1 MKLFISIIMTSLFI
15 TSTIAQSVAWKS
27 KLGFNDK
34 DKLLIIH
41 GDDLA
46 VTHSVN
52 KASFE
57 GFQQGIMNSGSIMMP
72 CPWYEEVREFAE
84 KNPEFCIGLHLTL
97 TAEWKHLKWRGLAD
111 QSGTSGLYDDQDY
124 FYSSVPPVIANATVE
139 EVEKEIRA
147 QIDKAISSGLNPSH
161 LDSHMGTLF
170 AKEEFTTLLIRL
182 GEEYK
187 IPVFLPAQLLAGY
200 PNLKDKLTENSV
212 ITNTVIMNNDKLEKE
227 AAFKFYD
234 EQISNLPPG
243 LNELIVHLGK
253 DNEELQATCIAHPAF
268 GASWRQHDLDYILSP
283 HLKTLLEDNEIKL
296 VSWKEIQ
303 SAIYGD

>member
-1 MKLFISIIMTSLFI
+1 MTAFFI
-15 TSTIAQSVAWKS
+15 TSSIAQNVDWQS

-46 VTHSVN
+46 VAHSVN

-57 GFQQGIMNSGSIMMP
+57 GFQHGLMNSGSIMMP

-84 KNPEFCIGLHLTL
+84 KHPEFCLGLHLTL

-111 QSGTSGLYDDQDY
+111 QSETSGLYDDQDY
-124 FYSSVPPVIANATVE
+124 FYSSVAPIVANATVE
-139 EVEKEIRA
+139 EVEIELRA
-147 QIDKAISSGLNPSH
+147 QIDKAISSGLKPSH
-161 LDSHMGTLF
+161 LDSHMGTLY
-170 AKEEFTTLLIRL
+170 AKEEFAALLIRL

-187 IPVFLPAQLLAGY
+187 IPVFLPAQLLMGY
-200 PNLKDKLTENSV
+200 PNLADKLTKNSV
-212 ITNTVIMNNDKLEKE
+212 ITNTIIMNNDKLEKE

-234 EQISNLPPG
+234 ETIANLPPG

-253 DNEELQATCIAHPAF
+253 DNEELQATCIAHPSF
-268 GASWRQHDLDYILSP
+268 GSSWRQHDLDYILSP
-283 HLKTLLEDNEIKL
+283 HLELLLESNGIKL
-296 VSWKEIQ
+296 VSWKQIQ

>member
-1 MKLFISIIMTSLFI
+1 MRHSIIIILTALCVTNS
-15 TSTIAQSVAWKS
+15 IAQNVNWKS
-27 KLGFNDK
+27 KLGFTED

-57 GFQQGIMNSGSIMMP
+57 GFQKGLMNSASIMMP
-72 CPWYEEVREFAE
+72 CPWYEEVREFSE
-84 KNPEFCIGLHLTL
+84 KNPEFCLGLHLTL
-97 TAEWKHLKWRGLAD
+97 TAEWKHLKWQGLAD
-111 QSGTSGLYDDQDY
+111 QSETAGLYNEQDY
-124 FYSSVPPVIANATVE
+124 LYSSVAPVIANATVE

-147 QIDKAISSGLNPSH
+147 QIKKAISSGLNPSH

-187 IPVFLPAQLLAGY
+187 IPVFLPAQVLAAF
-200 PNLKDKLTENSV
+200 PNIKDKLTENSV
-212 ITNTVIMNNDKLEKE
+212 ITKTVIMNNDKLEKK
-227 AAFKFYD
+227 AAFAFYD
-234 EQISNLPPG
+234 ETIANLPAG
-243 LNELIVHLGK
+243 LNELIVHLGL
-253 DNEELQATCIAHPAF
+253 DNEELKATCIAHPAF

-283 HLKTLLEDNEIKL
+283 HLESLLENNEIKL

-303 SAIYGD
+303 SAIYGN